1 MAAAAALKAA
11 SEARRCEEAAARAA
25 KALERRS
32 SSGAFEVKKAVAAAS
47 AHKEAERERR
57 ASLGADIDAATK
69 RSHCRASWRDDEF
82 LGECRSHYRPGKRM
96 LAAAAADQE
105 NFHRMVLL
113 SGAGRCGLPGAQ
125 YGIRLSCHERGPA
138 A

>member
-1 MAAAAALKAA
+1 MLLA
-11 SEARRCEEAAARAA
+11 SDDDEVRADVVR
-25 KALERRS
+25 K
-32 SSGAFEVKKAVAAAS
+32 GKQTVDI
-47 AHKEAERERR
+47 
-57 ASLGADIDAATK
+57 LGADIDAAAK

-82 LGECRSHYRPGKRM
+82 LGQCRSRYRPGKRM

-125 YGIRLSCHERGPA
+125 YDIRLSCHERGPA